1 MTEAAVT
8 ATAGAATAT
17 TDSHE
22 RIVQVARRLFGERG
36 YTAVTI
42 RAVASEAGV
51 SPALVMKVAGSK
63 EGLFALATPTE
74 PTPLADDLPLAG
86 LGEHLVRRMV
96 RRRDE
101 DTAEPWLRALYL
113 LLDAPDPAAVRTEF
127 RERILSR
134 FPHRDAWPPESARH
148 VDELACLLVGL
159 AAGLRTFR
167 LFDPRST
174 DLDAVVAEYGAIVQ
188 RVLDRLDGAEREG
201 RTEPLNPRSA

>member
-1 MTEAAVT
+1 MSTVASRSGTVAA
-8 ATAGAATAT
+8 ADASP

-74 PTPLADDLPLAG
+74 PTPLAPDVPLDG
-86 LGEHLVRRMV
+86 LGEQLVRRMIQ
-96 RRRDE
+96 RRE
-101 DTAEPWLRALYL
+101 DDAAEPWLRALYL
-113 LLDAPDPAAVRTEF
+113 LLDAPDPEGVRAEF
-127 RERILSR
+127 RERM
-134 FPHRDAWPPESARH
+134 FAGFTHRETSPRESTRH

-188 RVLDRLDGAEREG
+188 RVLDRLE
-201 RTEPLNPRSA
+201 

>member
-1 MTEAAVT
+1 MSTGASRSGTVAAPD
-8 ATAGAATAT
+8 ASP

-74 PTPLADDLPLAG
+74 PTPLAPDVPLDG
-86 LGEHLVRRMV
+86 LGEQLVRRMIQ
-96 RRRDE
+96 RRE
-101 DTAEPWLRALYL
+101 DDAAEPWLRALYL
-113 LLDAPDPAAVRTEF
+113 LLDAPDPEGVRAEF
-127 RERILSR
+127 RERVSAR
-134 FPHRDAWPPESARH
+134 FTHRETSPRESTRH

-188 RVLDRLDGAEREG
+188 RVLDRLE
-201 RTEPLNPRSA
+201 